1 MKKSIQNS
9 KEGILFKNV
18 VLFLIQIHFILLL
31 SLLLFNKPN

>member
-18 VLFLIQIHFILLL
+18 VLVLIQIHFTLLL
-31 SLLLFNKPN
+31 